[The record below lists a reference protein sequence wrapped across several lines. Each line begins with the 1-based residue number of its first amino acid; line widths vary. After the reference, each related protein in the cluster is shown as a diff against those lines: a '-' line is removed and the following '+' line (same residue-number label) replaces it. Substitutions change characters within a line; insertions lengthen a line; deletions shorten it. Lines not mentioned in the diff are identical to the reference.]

1 MRLFIKLSSPYANTF
16 FKQGKLTNH
25 FANMQENNSQY
36 ANIILKRL
44 KKSLKISTDIELAVL
59 LNIKP
64 NTISTWKKRNSVD
77 FSSIIAICELYE
89 IDLNEIFY
97 EKKITISH
105 SNVLQETPLVCS
117 EVQYQYCI
125 DKEGLIDNLPKF
137 SFPFIK
143 SDQTRV
149 FQVSSNNMFP
159 SIEQNSFVVC
169 ELGSLE
175 TFKSNSLAVVV
186 SKSKGFF
193 INRVTRSTENKEVF
207 VLINENSFFNNILL
221 NASDVDEIWQIK
233 GILSYNIKEEEFS
246 KTTSS
251 LIPKPSTKIS
261 RKLK

>member
-1 MRLFIKLSSPYANTF
+1 
-16 FKQGKLTNH
+16 
-25 FANMQENNSQY
+25 MQENNSQN

-44 KKSLKISTDIELAVL
+44 KKSLKISTDIELSVL

-97 EKKITISH
+97 EKKIVTNN
-105 SNVLQETPLVCS
+105 SNSVLQETPLVCS

-143 SDQTRV
+143 SDDTRV
-149 FQVSSNNMFP
+149 FQVTSNNMFP

-169 ELGSLE
+169 ELSSIDIL
-175 TFKSNSLAVVV
+175 KNNSLAVVI

-193 INRVTRSTENKEVF
+193 INRVSRSTENNDVF
-207 VLINENSFFNNILL
+207 VLINENSFFNNVLL
-221 NASDVDEIWQIK
+221 NASDIDEIWQIK
-233 GILSYNIKEEEFS
+233 GVLSYNIKEEEHQ
-246 KTTSS
+246 KAASS
-251 LIPKPSTKIS
+251 ITPKPSTKIA

>member
-1 MRLFIKLSSPYANTF
+1 
-16 FKQGKLTNH
+16 
-25 FANMQENNSQY
+25 MQENNSQN

-44 KKSLKISTDIELAVL
+44 KKSLKIGTDIELSVL

-77 FSSIIAICELYE
+77 YSSIIAICELYE

-97 EKKITISH
+97 DKKIVAT
-105 SNVLQETPLVCS
+105 NGNALQETPLVCS

-125 DKEGLIDNLPKF
+125 DKESLIDNLPKF

-143 SDQTRV
+143 SDTTRV

-169 ELGSLE
+169 ELSNLE
-175 TFKSNSLAVVV
+175 TFKDNNLGVVI

-193 INRVTRSTENKEVF
+193 INKVSRSTENKAVF
-207 VLINENSFFNNILL
+207 VLVNENSFFNNILL
-221 NASDVDEIWQIK
+221 NASDIDEIWQIK
-233 GILSYNIKEEEFS
+233 GILSYNIKDEEQLKLAS
-246 KTTSS
+246 ANADQAN
-251 LIPKPSTKIS
+251 TKVA

>member
-1 MRLFIKLSSPYANTF
+1 MINYLIIIPFANTF

-25 FANMQENNSQY
+25 FANMQENNSQN

-44 KKSLKISTDIELAVL
+44 KKSLKISTDIELSVL

-77 FSSIIAICELYE
+77 YSSIIAICELYE
-89 IDLNEIFY
+89 IDLNAIFY
-97 EKKITISH
+97 EKKIVAAN

-117 EVQYQYCI
+117 EVQYQYCM

-143 SDQTRV
+143 SDDTRV
-149 FQVSSNNMFP
+149 FQVTSNNMFP

-169 ELGSLE
+169 ELSSIAIL
-175 TFKSNSLAVVV
+175 KNNSLAVVI

-193 INRVTRSTENKEVF
+193 INRVSRSTENNDVF
-207 VLINENSFFNNILL
+207 VLINENSFFNNVLL
-221 NASDVDEIWQIK
+221 NASDIDEIWQIK
-233 GILSYNIKEEEFS
+233 GVLSYNIKEEEHQKAAS
-246 KTTSS
+246 G
-251 LIPKPSTKIS
+251 IAPKPSTKIA